1 MLGLRG
7 PAAPDQAPLSV
18 GQSRRWGRFLGCR
31 RTSHRAG
38 PSPLSCPGLSSCP
51 QLLCLSPSEWGR
63 GFSVPATLSS
73 PLLTPGS
80 HPAPW
85 FPHPHPMSPSWA
97 LPQAG
102 LGLRQQPQSPSCSWE
117 GSAGWEGPPLSL
129 PTHPCPSHSPLPL
142 PTHPCPSPLTSV
154 PPNPGVPGGKWGLG
168 ASLLREWTCP
178 VSDFTWACPCLGL
191 GGLCWLKPKGAR
203 WWEG

>member
-1 MLGLRG
+1 MAPGAASVLGLRG

-102 LGLRQQPQSPSCSWE
+102 LGLRQLPQSPSCSWE
-117 GSAGWEGPPLSL
+117 GSARWEGPPLSL
-129 PTHPCPSHSPLPL
+129 PTHPCPSPLTLAPPHSPLSL
-142 PTHPCPSPLTSV
+142 PTQGLLVGSGGSVLPSCVNGLVLSPTS
-154 PPNPGVPGGKWGLG
+154 PGLAPALAWGGFAG
-168 ASLLREWTCP
+168 
-178 VSDFTWACPCLGL
+178 
-191 GGLCWLKPKGAR
+191 
-203 WWEG
+203 